1 MKLVP
6 YLVTGV
12 ALLASSAAFAQS
24 SATLPAVPATAHI
37 FVAITETLTN
47 SGLAFGDIFQ
57 SATGGNVVLDPTN
70 NTRTVT
76 GGLTLGVIDPFNSA
90 TILVG
95 GRRNASFAITLPAN
109 GTVTLIGPGTAM
121 PVNAFTA
128 AVGAVAL
135 VSPFTSQ
142 LPNTAGATLTFKVG
156 GTLVVGPLQTDGDYA
171 GTFPVTVAYN

>member
-1 MKLVP
+1 MRIVP
-6 YLVTGV
+6 YLATGV
-12 ALLASSAAFAQS
+12 ALLATSAAFAQS
-24 SATLPAVPATAHI
+24 TATLAAVPATAKI
-37 FVAITETLTN
+37 FVAITQTLTN

-57 SATGGNVVLDPTN
+57 SPTGGNVVLDPTN
-70 NTRTVT
+70 DNRTVT

-95 GRRNASFAITLPAN
+95 GRRNATFAITLPAN
-109 GTVTLIGPGTAM
+109 GTVSLIGPGAAM

-142 LPNTAGATLTFKVG
+142 LPNTAGASLTFKVG